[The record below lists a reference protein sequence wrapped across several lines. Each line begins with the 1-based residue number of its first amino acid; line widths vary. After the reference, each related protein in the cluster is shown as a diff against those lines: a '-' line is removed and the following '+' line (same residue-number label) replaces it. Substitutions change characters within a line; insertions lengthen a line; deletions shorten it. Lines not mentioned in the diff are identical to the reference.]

1 MEDIIL
7 DENLYMIKLLQ
18 VSLLCSFFGNLYFSQ
33 NLGDIEKLASNY
45 NKTFDVL
52 EKAMNIKPFDR
63 GSKFGLESRVYNLK
77 AFKILVESNNEE
89 NKITKISILTEKTGN
104 NDELWYNIAKAANA
118 NKEYKFTNS
127 FVSGREDDI
136 YEKDIDFNAMVNL
149 LRKSKSLGDYTYS
162 IGFKKDNLYYNFNM
176 ASKTF
181 FSVIDENLKE
191 RD

>member
-1 MEDIIL
+1 MKKIL
-7 DENLYMIKLLQ
+7 QLALLFI
-18 VSLLCSFFGNLYFSQ
+18 LCSNFYLSQ
-33 NLGDIEKLASNY
+33 NLTDIEKLASNY

-52 EKAMNIKPFDR
+52 EKTMNIKPFDR

-77 AFKILVESNNEE
+77 AFKILVESNNEV

-118 NKEYKFTNS
+118 NKEYKFINS
-127 FVSGREDDI
+127 FVGGSEDNI
-136 YEKDIDFNAMVNL
+136 YEKDIDFNAMVNI

-176 ASKTF
+176 ASNTF

>member
-1 MEDIIL
+1 MNKILQLLSLLIIL
-7 DENLYMIKLLQ
+7 
-18 VSLLCSFFGNLYFSQ
+18 CGNFCLGQ
-33 NLGDIEKLASNY
+33 NLNDIEKLASNY

-52 EKAMNIKPFDR
+52 EKTMNIKPFDR

-89 NKITKISILTEKTGN
+89 NKISKISILTEKTGN

-118 NKEYKFTNS
+118 NKEYKFINS
-127 FVSGREDDI
+127 FVSGSEDDI
-136 YEKDIDFNAMVNL
+136 YEKDIDFNAMVNI

-162 IGFKKDNLYYNFNM
+162 IAFKKDNLYYNFNM